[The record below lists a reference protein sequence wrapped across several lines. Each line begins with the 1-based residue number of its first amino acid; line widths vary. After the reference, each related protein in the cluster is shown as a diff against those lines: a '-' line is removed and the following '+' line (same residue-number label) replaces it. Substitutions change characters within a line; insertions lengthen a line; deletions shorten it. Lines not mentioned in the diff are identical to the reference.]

1 MIHLSP
7 VRWRSYCS
15 LFGVKADGDFS
26 FEKGNLMLHLEGWNH
41 WYWGDLFHHFSLLP
55 LSSYWVQASLPTLQ
69 GAGIQS
75 TSNTHIS
82 GRILLGICPK
92 WAVFQIFVAISSWRL
107 HPIWIKFLFFV
118 CFCFVLGLLIIHRIE
133 LNAFYLGHFG
143 LYIFLDFASGFKW
156 MILSSSCLDI
166 EWEWYM
172 SIECWKDVVLRGASK
187 FIWSKSLQI

>member
-1 MIHLSP
+1 MGIPFSP
-7 VRWRSYCS
+7 VGWRSYCS

-55 LSSYWVQASLPTLQ
+55 LSSYWVQASSPTPQ

-75 TSNTHIS
+75 TSNTHFS
-82 GRILLGICPK
+82 GRILLGICP
-92 WAVFQIFVAISSWRL
+92 RL
-107 HPIWIKFLFFV
+107 HPIWIQFLVFV
-118 CFCFVLGLLIIHRIE
+118 CFCLVFGLLIIHRIE
-133 LNAFYLGHFG
+133 LNVFFFGHFG
-143 LYIFLDFASGFKW
+143 LDIFLDFASGFKW